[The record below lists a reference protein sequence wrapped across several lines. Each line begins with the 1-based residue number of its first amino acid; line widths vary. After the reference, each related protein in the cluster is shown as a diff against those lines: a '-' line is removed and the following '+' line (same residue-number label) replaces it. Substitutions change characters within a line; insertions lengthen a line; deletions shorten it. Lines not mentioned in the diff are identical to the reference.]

1 MRFHSGSIAKCCAS
15 TAAFLMLSG
24 CATTG
29 ALRRATAAQQSALA
43 QQQNALAAERA
54 NRIASDSALRQELG
68 LVRGDVES
76 LRKDLESMRTD
87 FGAKITAMQDGL
99 KFDMPVN
106 FAYDNATVNKQD
118 HATLDRFAHVVQQY
132 YPGTKVT
139 VEGFAD
145 PAGTVSYNLALSK
158 RRADAVRQYLV
169 SQGLS
174 SDQLNTVGYGKT
186 RLVVPGAWGD
196 RPGAE
201 QNRRVVF
208 VIETRPAGVVAS
220 N

>member
-1 MRFHSGSIAKCCAS
+1 MRVHSGSLATYI
-15 TAAFLMLSG
+15 AAFFLVSG

-43 QQQNALAAERA
+43 QQQNALAAER
-54 NRIASDSALRQELG
+54 NDRIASDSALRQELG
-68 LVRGDVES
+68 LVRGDVQS
-76 LRKDLESMRTD
+76 LRTELEAMRTD

-99 KFDMPVN
+99 RFDMPVN
-106 FAYDNATVNKQD
+106 FAFNNASVMDQD

-145 PAGTVSYNLALSK
+145 PAGSTSYNLALSK

-169 SQGLS
+169 SQGMSTEQLS
-174 SDQLNTVGYGKT
+174 TVGYGKT

-196 RPGAE
+196 KPGAE

-208 VIETRPAGVVAS
+208 VIETRGNAVVSS